1 MLTHFT
7 CPCGAAAC
15 PCYQAGYRS
24 ALGALTESLYFN
36 LAGWAESIDSD
47 YADPTAIAGGPT
59 PPRLRRLAAIDDLA
73 EDLMLLVCR
82 HCGAPGGCLQLVA
95 IDGASPPAA
104 AAAAPA
110 PPAAAGQQPEPP
122 PADDTQAPLCS
133 ICGILRCG
141 RRRKP
146 VRGQTHF
153 STCFTCGG

>member
-1 MLTHFT
+1 
-7 CPCGAAAC
+7 
-15 PCYQAGYRS
+15 
-24 ALGALTESLYFN
+24 
-36 LAGWAESIDSD
+36 
-47 YADPTAIAGGPT
+47 
-59 PPRLRRLAAIDDLA
+59 
-73 EDLMLLVCR
+73 MLLVCR

-95 IDGASPPAA
+95 IDAAAPGGPP

-110 PPAAAGQQPEPP
+110 PRGGQQPEPP